1 MSTILKR
8 WVGHNEFWVAATT
21 IVLSIV
27 IGSVNPAFWSLMNL
41 CDLLRSATVAGLFA
55 LGAHM
60 VLISGGIDISF
71 TAIAAVSFYATT
83 KLLVGVGYQGPMVW
97 IFLLAASAG
106 ALLGFVNALFIAAAE
121 LPPFI
126 VTLGTQNLYRG
137 FLLAFIGS
145 NHISNL
151 PQAMVAFSRWDLFR
165 GTSGSG
171 IVYGLPGAVLFLL
184 AAALLVSWL
193 LNRTL
198 IGRGIYALGG
208 DAASAERV
216 GFNLAAIRCFT
227 YVLAGAL
234 AGLTGIVHCSLSRI
248 ANPFD
253 LVGSELNILAAVV
266 LGGARIS
273 GGYGTVTGTLMGV
286 GLLSIMTNS
295 LILMGVPS
303 YWQRVVAGLMILT
316 GIGLPALKRLLRAG
330 RARGVASNV

>member
-8 WVGHNEFWVAATT
+8 WAGHNEFWVAVT
-21 IVLSIV
+21 ILLVSV
-27 IGSVNPAFWSLMNL
+27 AIGSVNPAFWSLMNL
-41 CDLLRSATVAGLFA
+41 CDLLRSATVTGLFA

-60 VLISGGIDISF
+60 VLISGGIDVSF

-83 KLLVGVGYQGPMVW
+83 KFLVGVGYQGPMVW

-106 ALLGFVNALFIAAAE
+106 ALLGLVNALFIAAAG

-184 AAALLVSWL
+184 AAALLVGWI

-198 IGRGIYALGG
+198 VGRGICASGG
-208 DAASAERV
+208 DASAAERV

-227 YVLAGAL
+227 YVFAGAL
-234 AGLTGIVHCSLSRI
+234 AGLTGIVHCSLSRM

-303 YWQRVVAGLMILT
+303 YWQRVVAGLMILA

-330 RARGVASNV
+330 RAKGGVSGV

>member
-8 WVGHNEFWVAATT
+8 WTGRNEFWVAVT
-21 IVLSIV
+21 IILACAA

-41 CDLLRSATVAGLFA
+41 CDLLRSATVTGLFA

-60 VLISGGIDISF
+60 VLISGGIDVSF
-71 TAIAAVSFYATT
+71 TAIAAVSFYTTT
-83 KLLVGVGYQGPMVW
+83 KLLVGMEYQGPMVW
-97 IFLLAASAG
+97 IFVLAAFIG
-106 ALLGFVNALFIAAAE
+106 ALLGLVNAFFIATAG
-121 LPPFI
+121 LSPFI

-165 GTSGSG
+165 GTTDLG
-171 IVYGLPGAVLFLL
+171 IVYGLPGAVLLLL
-184 AAALLVSWL
+184 AAALLVGWI

-198 IGRGIYALGG
+198 IGRGICASGG
-208 DAASAERV
+208 DASAAERI
-216 GFNLAAIRCFT
+216 GFDLPALRRFT
-227 YVLAGAL
+227 YVFAGAL

-273 GGYGTVTGTLMGV
+273 GGYGTVAGTLMGV

-303 YWQRVVAGLMILT
+303 YWQRVVAGLMILA
-316 GIGLPALKRLLRAG
+316 GIGLPALKRLLGAG
-330 RARGVASNV
+330 RMRGASSDV